1 MSFSQLPRFEAVSLL
16 GSLIGM
22 SSIYEGIP
30 LQQLSVEPQASHPKD
45 TKERVLNLLIRS
57 SKKEP
62 SGMGRSVALNCLGI
76 FMYNELSNRSHHP
89 RLSEVANVL
98 VSATK
103 VSISHFSKLALEY
116 STLHLSFG
124 VALLFGS

>member
-1 MSFSQLPRFEAVSLL
+1 
-16 GSLIGM
+16 M

-30 LQQLSVEPQASHPKD
+30 LQQLSVEPMATHPKE

-62 SGMGRSVALNCLGI
+62 SGMGRSVALSCLGI
-76 FMYNELSNRSHHP
+76 FLYNELTNRSNHP
-89 RLSEVANVL
+89 RLGEVTAVL

-103 VSISHFSKLALEY
+103 VSNLLACRSQLFILFCFTT
-116 STLHLSFG
+116 SPLFCMTLCT
-124 VALLFGS
+124 